1 MSQKVTCPDNERVH
15 PLARLDD
22 GEQEFVLR
30 FVLSSG
36 SLKDM
41 ARSYAVS
48 YPTIRAK
55 LDALI
60 ARLEALRCGQPA
72 NPLGELLAGLVEK
85 GEITPATARRVLDE
99 HRKALKRI

>member
-1 MSQKVTCPDNERVH
+1 MNERDEQVH
-15 PLARLDD
+15 PLGRLDEA
-22 GEQEFVLR
+22 EQEFVLR

-41 ARSYAVS
+41 AQSYAVS

-60 ARLEALRCGQPA
+60 ARLEALRRGQPA
-72 NPLGELLAGLVEK
+72 NPVGDLLAKLVEK
-85 GEITPATARRVLDE
+85 GEITPAAARRVLDE
-99 HRKALKRI
+99 HRKALKRT

>member
-1 MSQKVTCPDNERVH
+1 MSQDEDRVH

-22 GEQEFVLR
+22 AEQEFVLR

-41 ARSYAVS
+41 AQSYAVS

-60 ARLEALRCGQPA
+60 ARLEAFRRGQPA
-72 NPLGELLAGLVEK
+72 NPLGELLAKLVEK
-85 GEITPATARRVLDE
+85 GEITPAAARRVLDE
-99 HRKALKRI
+99 HRKALKRS